1 MNRSVSNKERI
12 RALLADVK
20 PREPLERALPRWVKV
35 SLIGM
40 AGALII
46 QTVAIAAILK
56 MREPMRLGMDPYG
69 NPVVAAPAD
78 RPLTGKLYDTRG
90 ANFTRVTPAGNEWF
104 ERNSAESFMRE
115 LPL

>member
-1 MNRSVSNKERI
+1 
-12 RALLADVK
+12 
-20 PREPLERALPRWVKV
+20 
-35 SLIGM
+35 M

-56 MREPMRLGMDPYG
+56 MREPMYLGLDPYG

-78 RPLTGKLYDTRG
+78 RPLTGKLDDTRG
-90 ANFTRVTPAGNEWF
+90 ANFMRVTPTGKEWF
-104 ERNSAESFMRE
+104 ERNSAEYYIKE